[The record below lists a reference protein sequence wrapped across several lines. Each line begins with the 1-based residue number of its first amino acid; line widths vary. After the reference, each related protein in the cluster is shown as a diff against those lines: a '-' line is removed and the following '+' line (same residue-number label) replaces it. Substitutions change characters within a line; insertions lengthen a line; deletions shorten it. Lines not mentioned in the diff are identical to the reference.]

1 MIGGVDVFSGI
12 ALGLSVALTP
22 TNLFFCLVGCLIG
35 TLVGVLP
42 GLGPTATIAIL
53 LPLTFGLPPETGL
66 ITLAGIYYG
75 AQYGGSTTSILLRLP
90 GEASSVVTALD
101 GHAMTRNGR
110 GGAALTI
117 AAVASFFAGT
127 VATFFMAA
135 FAPLLSA
142 AVLRFGAPEY
152 FMLMFLGLITSVV
165 LAQGS
170 VIRAI
175 VMIFLGLLLGLAG
188 TDVNSG
194 QYRYDFGFMELLNG
208 VPFVPL
214 VVGFFGIADILV
226 TLENAA
232 RDEKPPVLNKISSL
246 WPTKTEVKQAAP
258 ATVRGTLI
266 GLVLGLLPGGG
277 ALLSSF
283 MAYTAEK
290 RFSKTPEKFGTGMPQ
305 GVASPEAAN
314 NSGAQTAFLPL
325 LTLGIPSNAIMAL
338 MVGAMMVH
346 GIVPGP
352 RIMTSQPDLFWGL
365 IASMWVGNL
374 MLLVINLPLVGI
386 WVQLLKIRYQFLFP
400 TILTV
405 SIVGIYGVDF
415 TTFDVYLTAIFGL
428 LGYFLQKWRCEPAPL
443 ILAFVL
449 GPMME
454 EYFRRSML
462 VGRGDLMIF
471 VNHPISLVM
480 LIATLLLL
488 ASMCFPFIQN
498 MRQKAFAE

>member
-1 MIGGVDVFSGI
+1 MIDGVDVFSGI
-12 ALGLSVALTP
+12 ILGLGVALTP
-22 TNLFFCLVGCLIG
+22 ANIAFCLIGCLVG

-53 LPLTFGLPPETGL
+53 LPMTFGLDPVTGL

-135 FAPLLSA
+135 FAPVLAS
-142 AVLRFGAPEY
+142 AVLKFGAPEY

-170 VIRAI
+170 VLRAVTMI
-175 VMIFLGLLLGLAG
+175 VLGLLLGLAG
-188 TDVNSG
+188 TDINSG
-194 QYRYDFGFMELLNG
+194 QYRYDFGFFELLNG

-214 VVGFFGIADILV
+214 VVGLFGVADILV
-226 TLENAA
+226 TLERVA
-232 RDEKPPVLNKISSL
+232 RDEAPPVINRISSL
-246 WPTKTEVKQAAP
+246 WPTREEVKQATP
-258 ATVRGTLI
+258 ATVRGTVI
-266 GLVLGLLPGGG
+266 GMVLGLLPGGG

-283 MAYTAEK
+283 LAYTTEK
-290 RFSKTPEKFGTGMPQ
+290 RFSRTPEAFGTGLPQ
-305 GVASPEAAN
+305 GVAAPESAN
-314 NSGAQTAFLPL
+314 NAGAQTAFLPL

-352 RIMTSQPDLFWGL
+352 KIITSQPDLFWGL

-386 WVQLLKIRYQFLFP
+386 WVQLLKIRYQFMFP
-400 TILTV
+400 TILVV
-405 SIVGIYGVDF
+405 SIVGIYGVEF

-428 LGYFLQKWRCEPAPL
+428 LGYLIHKWKCEPAPL
-443 ILAFVL
+443 VLAFVL

-462 VGRGDLMIF
+462 VGRGNPMIF
-471 VNHPISLVM
+471 IEHPISLAMLVVTVL
-480 LIATLLLL
+480 LIA
-488 ASMCFPFIQN
+488 SMFLPFIQKF
-498 MRQKAFAE
+498 RQKAFAE

>member
-1 MIGGVDVFSGI
+1 MIGGVDVFSGMI
-12 ALGLSVALTP
+12 HGLGVALTP
-22 TNLFFCLVGCLIG
+22 MNIAFCLIGCLVG

-53 LPLTFGLPPETGL
+53 LPMTFGLDPVTGL

-101 GHAMTRNGR
+101 GYAMTKKGR

-135 FAPLLSA
+135 FAPVLAS
-142 AVLRFGAPEY
+142 AVLKFGAPEY
-152 FMLMFLGLITSVV
+152 FMLMFFGLITSVV

-170 VIRAI
+170 ALRAVI
-175 VMIFLGLLLGLAG
+175 MIFIGLLLGLAG
-188 TDVNSG
+188 TDINSG
-194 QYRYDFGFMELLNG
+194 QYRYDFGFFELLNG

-214 VVGFFGIADILV
+214 VVGMFGIADILV
-226 TLENAA
+226 TLEKAA
-232 RDEKPPVLNKISSL
+232 KDDLPPAIGKISSL
-246 WPTKTEVKQAAP
+246 WPTREEVKQSTP
-258 ATVRGTLI
+258 ATLRGTAI
-266 GLVLGLLPGGG
+266 GMFLGLLPGGG

-283 MAYTAEK
+283 LAYTIEK
-290 RFSKTPEKFGTGMPQ
+290 RFSRTPQAFGTGLPQ
-305 GVASPEAAN
+305 GVAAPESAN
-314 NSGAQTAFLPL
+314 NAGAQTAFLPL

-352 RIMTSQPDLFWGL
+352 KIMTAQPDLFWGL

-386 WVQLLKIRYQFLFP
+386 WVQLLKIRYQFMFP
-400 TILTV
+400 TILVV
-405 SIVGIYGVDF
+405 SIVGIYGVEF

-428 LGYFLQKWRCEPAPL
+428 LGYFLHKWRCEPAPL
-443 ILAFVL
+443 VLAFVL

-462 VGRGDLMIF
+462 VARGDPMIF
-471 VNHPISLVM
+471 VTHPISLTM
-480 LIATLLLL
+480 LIVTVALL
-488 ASMCFPFIQN
+488 ASLFFPFIRN
-498 MRQKAFAE
+498 FRQKAFAE

>member
-1 MIGGVDVFSGI
+1 MIGHTDILGGI
-12 ALGLSVALTP
+12 ALGLQVACDP
-22 TNLFFCLVGCLIG
+22 TNILFCLVGCLIG

-53 LPLTFGLPPETGL
+53 LPLTFGLPPVTGL

-90 GEASSVVTALD
+90 GEASSVVTVID

-110 GGAALTI
+110 GGAALAI
-117 AAVASFFAGT
+117 AALASFFAGT
-127 VATFFMAA
+127 VGTFFMAA
-135 FAPLLSA
+135 FAPVLA
-142 AVLRFGAPEY
+142 VAVLKFGAPEY

-170 VIRAI
+170 VLRALA
-175 VMIFLGLLLGLAG
+175 MIMLGLLLGFAG

-194 QYRYDFGFMELLNG
+194 QYRFDFGFYELLNG
-208 VPFVPL
+208 VPFVPV
-214 VVGFFGIADILV
+214 VVGLFGIADILV
-226 TLENAA
+226 ALEKAVK
-232 RDEKPPVLNKISSL
+232 DEVPPVIDRIGSL
-246 WPTKTEVKQAAP
+246 WPTRQEARRATPAAI
-258 ATVRGTLI
+258 RGTLI

-290 RFSKTPEKFGTGMPQ
+290 RFSKTPEKFGTGMVE
-305 GVASPEAAN
+305 GVAAPEAAN

-352 RIMTSQPDLFWGL
+352 RIMTNQPDLFWGL
-365 IASMWVGNL
+365 IASMWIGNL

-386 WVQLLKIRYQFLFP
+386 WVQLLRIRYQYLFP
-400 TILTV
+400 TILVV
-405 SIVGIYGVDF
+405 SIIGIYGVEF

-428 LGYFLQKWRCEPAPL
+428 LGYFLHKCRCEPAPL

-462 VGRGDLMIF
+462 VARGNISIF
-471 VNHPISLVM
+471 VTHPISLVM
-480 LIATLLLL
+480 LVATIALLLSL
-488 ASMCFPFIQN
+488 IFPFIQSF
-498 MRQKAFAE
+498 RQKAFAE

>member
-1 MIGGVDVFSGI
+1 MIGGIDVFSGMI
-12 ALGLSVALTP
+12 HGLGVALTP
-22 TNLFFCLVGCLIG
+22 MNIAFCLIGCLVG

-53 LPLTFGLPPETGL
+53 LPMTFGLDPVTGL

-101 GHAMTRNGR
+101 GYAMTKNGR

-135 FAPLLSA
+135 FAPVLA
-142 AVLRFGAPEY
+142 GAVLKFGAPEY

-170 VIRAI
+170 VLRAVI
-175 VMIFLGLLLGLAG
+175 MIFLGLLLGLAG
-188 TDVNSG
+188 TDINSG
-194 QYRYDFGFMELLNG
+194 QYRYDFGFFELLNG

-214 VVGFFGIADILV
+214 VVGLFGIADILV
-226 TLENAA
+226 TLEKAA
-232 RDEKPPVLNKISSL
+232 KDELPPVIGRISSL
-246 WPTKTEVKQAAP
+246 WPTRQEVKQATP
-258 ATVRGTLI
+258 ATLRGTVI
-266 GLVLGLLPGGG
+266 GMFLGLLPGGG

-283 MAYTAEK
+283 LAYTTEK
-290 RFSKTPEKFGTGMPQ
+290 RISRTPQAFGTGLPQ
-305 GVASPEAAN
+305 GVAAPESAN
-314 NSGAQTAFLPL
+314 NAGAQTAFLPL

-352 RIMTSQPDLFWGL
+352 KIMTAQPDLFWGL

-386 WVQLLKIRYQFLFP
+386 WVQLLKIRYQFMFP
-400 TILTV
+400 TILVV
-405 SIVGIYGVDF
+405 SIVGIYGVEF

-428 LGYFLQKWRCEPAPL
+428 LGYFLHKWRCEPAPL
-443 ILAFVL
+443 VLAFVL

-462 VGRGDLMIF
+462 VARGDPMIF
-471 VNHPISLVM
+471 VTHPISLTM
-480 LIATLLLL
+480 LIVTVALL
-488 ASMCFPFIQN
+488 ASLFFPFIRN
-498 MRQKAFAE
+498 FRQKAFAE

>member
-1 MIGGVDVFSGI
+1 MIGGVDVFGGM

-22 TNLFFCLVGCLIG
+22 INIFFCLAGCLIG

-75 AQYGGSTTSILLRLP
+75 AQYGGSTTSILLKLP
-90 GEASSVVTALD
+90 GEASSVVTVID

-117 AAVASFFAGT
+117 AAVGSFLAGT

-135 FAPLLSA
+135 FAPVLA
-142 AVLRFGAPEY
+142 FAVLKFGAPEY

-170 VIRAI
+170 VLRA
-175 VMIFLGLLLGLAG
+175 VAMIFLGLLLGLAG

-194 QYRYDFGFMELLNG
+194 QYRYDFGFMEMLNG

-214 VVGFFGIADILV
+214 VVGLFGIADIMT
-226 TLENAA
+226 TLENSV
-232 RDEKPPVLNKISSL
+232 RDKAPPVLNRITSL
-246 WPTKTEVKQAAP
+246 WPTAEETKQATP
-258 ATVRGTLI
+258 AALRGTFI
-266 GLVLGLLPGGG
+266 GLFLGLLPGGG

-283 MAYTAEK
+283 MAYTVEK
-290 RFSKTPEKFGTGMPQ
+290 RLSKTPEKFGTGMPQ

-352 RIMTSQPDLFWGL
+352 RIMTSQPNLFWGL

-386 WVQLLKIRYQFLFP
+386 WVQLLKLRYAYLFP

-405 SIVGIYGVDF
+405 SIVGIYGVEF

-443 ILAFVL
+443 VLAFVL

-454 EYFRRSML
+454 EYFRRAML
-462 VGRGDLMIF
+462 VGRGDLSIF
-471 VNHPISLVM
+471 VTHPISLVM
-480 LIATLLLL
+480 LIITVALL
-488 ASMCFPFIQN
+488 ASLCLPFIQKA
-498 MRQKAFAE
+498 RQKAFAE

>member
-1 MIGGVDVFSGI
+1 
-12 ALGLSVALTP
+12 
-22 TNLFFCLVGCLIG
+22 
-35 TLVGVLP
+35 
-42 GLGPTATIAIL
+42 
-53 LPLTFGLPPETGL
+53 
-66 ITLAGIYYG
+66 
-75 AQYGGSTTSILLRLP
+75 
-90 GEASSVVTALD
+90 
-101 GHAMTRNGR
+101 
-110 GGAALTI
+110 
-117 AAVASFFAGT
+117 
-127 VATFFMAA
+127 
-135 FAPLLSA
+135 
-142 AVLRFGAPEY
+142 
-152 FMLMFLGLITSVV
+152 
-165 LAQGS
+165 
-170 VIRAI
+170 
-175 VMIFLGLLLGLAG
+175 
-188 TDVNSG
+188 
-194 QYRYDFGFMELLNG
+194 
-208 VPFVPL
+208 
-214 VVGFFGIADILV
+214 
-226 TLENAA
+226 
-232 RDEKPPVLNKISSL
+232 
-246 WPTKTEVKQAAP
+246 
-258 ATVRGTLI
+258 
-266 GLVLGLLPGGG
+266 
-277 ALLSSF
+277 

-290 RFSKTPEKFGTGMPQ
+290 RLSKTPEKFGTGMPQ

-352 RIMTSQPDLFWGL
+352 RIITSQPDLFWGL

-405 SIVGIYGVDF
+405 SIVGIYGVEF

-471 VNHPISLVM
+471 INHPISLVM
-480 LIATLLLL
+480 LVGTILLL
-488 ASMCFPFIQN
+488 ASLCFPFIQT